1 MNSEEIREVRE
12 ALGLTQT
19 EFGEMLH
26 VTLKTVQDWEYGRR
40 KMLKITQKFLQKKL
54 EEKGLQIPSANRSS

>member
-1 MNSEEIREVRE
+1 MSSEEIREARE

-26 VTLKTVQDWEYGRR
+26 VTLKTVQNWEYGRR
-40 KMLKITQKFLQKKL
+40 KMLKLTQKLLQKKL
-54 EEKGLQIPSANRSS
+54 EEKGLQIPGANRFS

>member
-1 MNSEEIREVRE
+1 MNAEEIREARE
-12 ALGLTQT
+12 ALGLTQI

-40 KMLKITQKFLQKKL
+40 KMLKLTQKLLQKKL
-54 EEKGLQIPSANRSS
+54 EEKGLQMPRANHPS

>member
-1 MNSEEIREVRE
+1 MTPEEIREARR

-54 EEKGLQIPSANRSS
+54 EEKGLQMPSASGSS

>member
-1 MNSEEIREVRE
+1 MTQEEIREARQ

-26 VTLKTVQDWEYGRR
+26 VTLKTVQGWVDGG
-40 KMLKITQKFLQKKL
+40 KC
-54 EEKGLQIPSANRSS
+54 

>member
-1 MNSEEIREVRE
+1 MNSEEIREARE

-54 EEKGLQIPSANRSS
+54 KEKGLQILSPNHSS

>member
-1 MNSEEIREVRE
+1 MNAEEIREARE
-12 ALGLTQT
+12 ALGLTQI

-40 KMLKITQKFLQKKL
+40 KMLKLTQKLLQKKL
-54 EEKGLQIPSANRSS
+54 EEKGLQMPNANRSS